1 MSVRDEIKTRC
12 ENVMCGA
19 GLMQENLQLGEEV
32 RSLKKQMERQRQES
46 QSEIR
51 RLETSGD
58 ELQAQLE
65 RTAEDHRVRV
75 DDYRQK
81 IDSLEKQSKS
91 DKQFIEVYCEFF
103 VKLLGFSTAVSV
115 SLCRFCSLCC
125 PVQ

>member
-1 MSVRDEIKTRC
+1 VSVRDEIKTRC

-32 RSLKKQMERQRQES
+32 RSVKKQMERQRQEF

-81 IDSLEKQSKS
+81 IDSLEKQLKS
-91 DKQFIEVYCEFF
+91 DKQFIEVSYCSF
-103 VKLLGFSTAVSV
+103 GFTLSFLFSMLSSSV
-115 SLCRFCSLCC
+115 TE
-125 PVQ
+125 